1 MLKMLFTLDVMF
13 LKMLYLKHVLQALSF
28 SHTDTLDKLIPSPLH
43 EDSTGLS
50 ENRKSKVEKQTR
62 ALLKEI
68 REEARDGQ
76 SAEFDRT
83 QLDFNGLHARNM

>member
-1 MLKMLFTLDVMF
+1 MLYTLDITF
-13 LKMLYLKHVLQALSF
+13 LKMLYLKHVLRTLSF
-28 SHTDTLDKLIPSPLH
+28 SHTVTPDKLIPSPLY